1 MNITN
6 HADNWLSR
14 ILIIIKL
21 MKKYQLVILFLVV
34 SSALFSQNDIRLYT
48 DEADCI
54 RDIALSDTNDYIAN
68 IDVRNVNTFLI
79 DSSVV
84 EKIGKNGE
92 VIKTLNMSSHFPNAR
107 VAVYGKLLK
116 LMPDEYIALCNIYS
130 DQEQLRRTAL
140 LYFDDDLEI
149 TSVKMIGDTLQ
160 SQSSW
165 TIMINSKNKLMVGGF
180 IYHGSTGSNVIDS
193 VFIREYTLQG
203 EKIKEGYFVDTN
215 ATYVINNIVELP
227 YYGLYVLD
235 YYGSVMN
242 LYVDT
247 NLTSARIAFNGCSG
261 CIPNHL
267 SYQISDRK
275 FIKGVTINW
284 IEQNLETHTDV
295 GFMVKDTTPS
305 IAHSYDSITVV
316 YKFGELN
323 HYDFFCG
330 LDFVAPDTVFLLY
343 KFIDTTISN
352 RDVYTLQKLTT
363 TGTVIWSKNYTC
375 NVNRWLQVKA
385 TASGLLMY
393 GRFWNGDDHLD
404 DIYTWN
410 PIIIRLNKEGVIQST
425 TDINFQQAEILVYP
439 NPTNSTLN
447 LNIANGES
455 GFRQV
460 KVLNMMGQCVYE
472 SQMPQSRQDV
482 NLSIDVSGFAK
493 GAYFIRLLGDKDQVT
508 KRFVVN

>member
-1 MNITN
+1 MKKI
-6 HADNWLSR
+6 S
-14 ILIIIKL
+14 ILIL
-21 MKKYQLVILFLVV
+21 MFWAFTVY
-34 SSALFSQNDIRLYT
+34 SQNDIRLYT

-84 EKIGKNGE
+84 LKIGKNGV
-92 VIKTLNMSSHFPNAR
+92 VINKLNMSSHFPNAR

-116 LMPDEYIALCNIYS
+116 LMPDKYIALCNMYS

-165 TIMINSKNKLMVGGF
+165 TMMINSKNQLMVGGF
-180 IYHGSTGSNVIDS
+180 IYHGFTGSNVIDS

-215 ATYVINNIVELP
+215 ATYAINNIVELP
-227 YYGLYVLD
+227 YYGLYALD

-242 LYVDT
+242 LFVDT

-261 CIPNHL
+261 CIPTQW
-267 SYQISDRK
+267 SYHISDRK

-284 IEQNLETHTDV
+284 IEENLETHTDV

-305 IAHSYDSITVV
+305 MKIFDTITAI
-316 YKFGELN
+316 YQFGELN
-323 HYDFFCG
+323 RCDFFCG

-352 RDVYTLQKLTT
+352 RDVYVLQKSTT
-363 TGTVIWSKNYTC
+363 IGTVIWKKYYTC
-375 NVNRWLQVKA
+375 DVNRWLQVKA
-385 TASGLLMY
+385 TESGLLMY

-410 PIIIRLNKEGVIQST
+410 PMIIRLNKEGVIQST
-425 TDINFQQAEILVYP
+425 TDIDFQQAEVLVYP
-439 NPTNSTLN
+439 NPANSTLN
-447 LNIANGES
+447 LRIENGERKFERLKIS
-455 GFRQV
+455 
-460 KVLNMMGQCVYE
+460 NMMGQCVYASE
-472 SQMPQSRQDV
+472 VSQSNQNI
-482 NLSIDVSGFAK
+482 NLKIDVSGFAK
-493 GAYFIRLLGDKDQVT
+493 GTYFVQLLGDKNQVT
-508 KRFVVN
+508 KKFIVN